1 MAQGSLNNS
10 KTILLA
16 EDEAVFRELCRTIFE
31 RAGFSLIA
39 AEDGQEAL
47 RIASEHP
54 DAIDLLVSD
63 VQMPGLTGPELATA
77 LRRTR
82 PGLRVLLISAYPQCM
97 LLLGN
102 RWHFLQKPFR
112 SQVIIDKVHEIMS
125 NPRSPRTQHRM
136 ILNRPPTDPC
146 SNGWRHV

>member
-10 KTILLA
+10 DTILLA
-16 EDEAVFRELCRTIFE
+16 EDEAAFRELYRAIFE
-31 RAGFSLIA
+31 RAGFSVIV

-82 PGLRVLLISAYPQCM
+82 PGLRVLLISAYPQRT

-102 RWHFLQKPFR
+102 RWNFLQKPFR
-112 SQVIIDKVHEIMS
+112 SQVIIDKVHKIMS
-125 NPRSPRTQHRM
+125 HPRSPA
-136 ILNRPPTDPC
+136 LNRDHLE
-146 SNGWRHV
+146 SRLGQ

>member
-1 MAQGSLNNS
+1 MAQDSLNNS

-16 EDEAVFRELCRTIFE
+16 EDEAVFRELSRTIFE
-31 RAGFSLIA
+31 RAGFSVIVA
-39 AEDGQEAL
+39 QDGLEAL
-47 RIASEHP
+47 RIANEHP

-82 PGLRVLLISAYPQCM
+82 PGLRVLLISAYPQRM

-102 RWHFLQKPFR
+102 RWNFLQKPFHP
-112 SQVIIDKVHEIMS
+112 QVIIDKVHEITS
-125 NPRSPRTQHRM
+125 NPRSPRTQQRI

-146 SNGWRHV
+146 SKGWRHV